1 MAKRD
6 YKTVSEWKKAYR
18 DKAKLMNERGYREL
32 QPKEFYRAIFPE
44 GSLQSREH
52 DGKGNIIATQIRP
65 SGKGRTKQWVID
77 DSLDMLDKVI
87 GDSFGLIP
95 PLSFYGKTHTKENAH
110 QLFAMA
116 IDIDYVGLQQLKN
129 MLKQFGNGVQLCPT
143 FLGQLRKG
151 CSPVL
156 SAERA
161 GGTVCQPRENPFGTE
176 RGLYPQA
183 LERHKLYPTRQPRHY
198 RGISRF

>member
-44 GSLQSREH
+44 GSLQSKEH

-143 FLGQLRKG
+143 FLISLAVSVYFAEFIRAVIPINLLLLLILVHIVYVLIRWYVKG
-151 CSPVL
+151 CMRS
-156 SAERA
+156 
-161 GGTVCQPRENPFGTE
+161 
-176 RGLYPQA
+176 RGY
-183 LERHKLYPTRQPRHY
+183 Y
-198 RGISRF
+198 

>member
-1 MAKRD
+1 M
-6 YKTVSEWKKAYR
+6 EWQREITRRFRNGKKAYR

-116 IDIDYVGLQQLKN
+116 IDIDYVGLQQLKEYAEA
-129 MLKQFGNGVQLCPT
+129 V
-143 FLGQLRKG
+143 RERR
-151 CSPVL
+151 
-156 SAERA
+156 SA
-161 GGTVCQPRENPFGTE
+161 
-176 RGLYPQA
+176 L
-183 LERHKLYPTRQPRHY
+183 PRH
-198 RGISRF
+198 SS

>member
-1 MAKRD
+1 M
-6 YKTVSEWKKAYR
+6 EKAYR

-77 DSLDMLDKVI
+77 DSLNMLDKVI

-143 FLGQLRKG
+143 FLVSSGKG
-151 CSPVL
+151 VHLYYLLKEPVELYANREKLL
-156 SAERA
+156 S
-161 GGTVCQPRENPFGTE
+161 
-176 RGLYPQA
+176 
-183 LERHKLYPTRQPRHY
+183 H
-198 RGISRF
+198 

>member
-129 MLKQFGNGVQLCPT
+129 MLKQFGNGIQLCPT
-143 FLGQLRKG
+143 FLISLVVSVYFAEPIRAVIPINLLLLLILVHIVYVLIRWYVKG
-151 CSPVL
+151 CMRS
-156 SAERA
+156 
-161 GGTVCQPRENPFGTE
+161 
-176 RGLYPQA
+176 RGY
-183 LERHKLYPTRQPRHY
+183 Y
-198 RGISRF
+198 